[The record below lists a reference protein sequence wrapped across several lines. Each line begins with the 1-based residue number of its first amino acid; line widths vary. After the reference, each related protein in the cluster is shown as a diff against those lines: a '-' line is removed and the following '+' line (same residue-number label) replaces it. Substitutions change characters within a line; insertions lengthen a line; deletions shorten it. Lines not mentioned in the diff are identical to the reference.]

1 MRPRPSAPPPRPADP
16 PWRPWHN
23 EDLAWAAGAHLGGIV
38 LWIVAPLAV
47 YCLKPHVSGFLR
59 DQAAEALNFQLT
71 LTAAVIGGTLLLGV
85 GAHVLSPVVTLV
97 LLVGSFL
104 ALLLLMI
111 YVLVQA
117 IRAALAAGRGE
128 VFRYPATIR
137 LVK

>member
-1 MRPRPSAPPPRPADP
+1 
-16 PWRPWHN
+16 
-23 EDLAWAAGAHLGGIV
+23 
-38 LWIVAPLAV
+38 V

-117 IRAALAAGRGE
+117 IRAPWLPAGARCSGTPP
-128 VFRYPATIR
+128 RSDW
-137 LVK
+137 